1 MYKTISVLLLLVLL
15 ILPAG
20 LVIGY
25 SYVGTSHPI
34 EGAIVEND
42 AFLKGSDNEVEI
54 LFFGFAGCAVICPL
68 SLGKVATVLESESV
82 SNSRNRVGGVFVE
95 VKSTVE
101 ETGDRL
107 YASNYSESFSSKIRG
122 YTPDFNEYQQL
133 AKEFILKVYRSRDNT
148 AQISHTDHFFL
159 LKQENEKWII
169 QRVIKNSVD
178 AEELAEIVGQI
189 SMN

>member
-34 EGAIVEND
+34 EGTVVEND
-42 AFLKGSDNEVEI
+42 AFLKGSENDVEI

-68 SLGKVATVLESESV
+68 SLGKMVTVLESETV
-82 SNSRNRVGGVFVE
+82 SNSRNRIGGLFVE
-95 VKSTVE
+95 VKSTLE
-101 ETGDRL
+101 ESGDRH
-107 YASNYSESFSSKIRG
+107 YASNYSESFSKKIKG
-122 YTPDFNEYQQL
+122 YTPDLIEYQKL

-148 AQISHTDHFFL
+148 GQISHTDHFFL
-159 LKQENEKWII
+159 LKRENEKWVI
-169 QRVIKNSVD
+169 QRVIKNSIG